1 MVLPTIALE
10 PADGLV
16 FIRSNPTA
24 ASVTIGGTFQGQT
37 PLEVALAPAEDHQ
50 ITFLKTAMSRRRQRC
65 ALSPT
70 RRAR

>member
-24 ASVTIGGTFQGQT
+24 ASVTIGGTFRGQT
-37 PLEVALAPAEDHQ
+37 L
-50 ITFLKTAMSRRRQRC
+50 LKWRWHPPKIIR
-65 ALSPT
+65 LLF
-70 RRAR
+70 